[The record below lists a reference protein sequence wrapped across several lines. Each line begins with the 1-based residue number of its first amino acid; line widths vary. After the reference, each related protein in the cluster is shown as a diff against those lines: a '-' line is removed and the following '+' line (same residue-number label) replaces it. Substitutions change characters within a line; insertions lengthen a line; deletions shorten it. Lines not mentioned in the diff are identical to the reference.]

1 MSLSVETCVLG
12 WRALGLR
19 MALSMIVACQVCVV
33 ASADA
38 QDDDGSGL
46 SPAEQV
52 MMQRF
57 SSIRWITG
65 PAKANIGTMAE
76 IDVPA
81 GYQFASGADAQT
93 LLELYGNPRNPN
105 ILGAMVPMS
114 ELENW
119 TLIFKF
125 DEVGY
130 IADADKESLNADE
143 IISSFQAGLPDMNAA
158 RRQMGAP
165 ECGYISW
172 MEPPFYDSQTN
183 NLTWALRLGFADGE
197 TVNYDIRMLGRRGV
211 MEATLVDS
219 PETYAQSIPTVKSL
233 LSSFSFTDGNR
244 YSQWQ
249 QGDKVA
255 AYGLT
260 GLVAGGGLA
269 MAAKTGLL
277 AKIMATI
284 LKGGKAIIL
293 AVVVIF
299 GGVFSLI
306 KRMTGGGESAGG

>member
-1 MSLSVETCVLG
+1 MPHIFKTFACMGRASGLWLALCV
-12 WRALGLR
+12 
-19 MALSMIVACQVCVV
+19 IVASQAHVV
-33 ASADA
+33 ANA
-38 QDDDGSGL
+38 QDGGL
-46 SPAEQV
+46 SPAEQA
-52 MMQRF
+52 MMQRL
-57 SSIRWITG
+57 SSIQWING

-76 IDVPA
+76 IDVPP
-81 GYQFASGADAQT
+81 GYQFAAGGDAQT

-125 DEVGY
+125 DEIGY
-130 IADADKESLNADE
+130 VADADKESLNADE

-158 RRQMGAP
+158 RRQIGAP

-197 TVNYDIRMLGRRGV
+197 SVNYDIRMLGRRGV

-219 PETYAQSIPTVKSL
+219 PEAYAQSVPTVKSL

-284 LKGGKAIIL
+284 LKGGKAIII
-293 AVVVIF
+293 AVVVVF
-299 GGVFSLI
+299 GGAFSLI
-306 KRMTGGGESAGG
+306 KRLAGNGESADG